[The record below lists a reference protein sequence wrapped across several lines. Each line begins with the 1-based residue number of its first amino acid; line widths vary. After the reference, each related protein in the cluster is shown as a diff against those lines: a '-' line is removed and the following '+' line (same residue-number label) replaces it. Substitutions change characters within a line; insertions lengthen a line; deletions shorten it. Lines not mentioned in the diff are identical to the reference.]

1 VGTRKDGS
9 SMKIMAGSTA
19 LGGMRSVVE
28 AHLHAAGFITIGSP
42 STAPRP

>member
-9 SMKIMAGSTA
+9 SMKIMAGSTTPD
-19 LGGMRSVVE
+19 GMRGVVE
-28 AHLHAAGFITIGSP
+28 AHLHAGFIAIGSP

>member
-28 AHLHAAGFITIGSP
+28 ALLHAGFNTIGSP
-42 STAPRP
+42 ATAPRP

>member
-1 VGTRKDGS
+1 
-9 SMKIMAGSTA
+9 MKIMAGSTA

-28 AHLHAAGFITIGSP
+28 AHLHAGFIAIGSP